1 MCLLYDKYLKSS
13 ATGLD
18 MNKETKKS
26 ENFPFAQKV
35 LQQQVNAF
43 TNAPFLLFEKAY
55 SLNTYWGLKSA
66 RIFFCEEVANAKHF
80 FMIILCKIDI
90 RNGLNVGIF
99 FLRLATLRFNFQ
111 GRRGLE
117 RFFAM
122 FEGIVSSEYRK
133 MKLKMVAL
141 R

>member
-26 ENFPFAQKV
+26 ENFPFAQEV

-55 SLNTYWGLKSA
+55 SLNTYC
-66 RIFFCEEVANAKHF
+66 RV
-80 FMIILCKIDI
+80 
-90 RNGLNVGIF
+90 
-99 FLRLATLRFNFQ
+99 
-111 GRRGLE
+111 
-117 RFFAM
+117 
-122 FEGIVSSEYRK
+122 
-133 MKLKMVAL
+133 
-141 R
+141 